1 MRSAL
6 RITLAILVGFIG
18 IWLAPRANAACHSFT
33 VKTDSPVTEGEKVK
47 VTVSRDNNLDSSS
60 VQVQTGNRTALA
72 GADYDSTITRVEF
85 TNETSRTI
93 EIATHEDNVSEGTET
108 FEVKLNSARGCR
120 TFNTN
125 YQYGPPA
132 TVTIK
137 DDDGAATATPAPTA
151 KPTAEATASSEATST
166 PEETASASPSGTPTA
181 EPTESPEASAIAL
194 PTPEADDDD
203 GLSPWLVAAAVG
215 ALVIAAGG
223 ALIAT
228 RMRRGGREI

>member
-6 RITLAILVGFIG
+6 RISLAMLVGFIG
-18 IWLAPRANAACHSFT
+18 IWLSPRADAACHSFS
-33 VKTDSPVTEGEKVK
+33 VKTNSPVTEGEKVI
-47 VTVSRDNNLDSSS
+47 VTVSRDNNLDDSS
-60 VQVQTGNRTALA
+60 VQVQTKSVTAVA
-72 GADYDSTITRVEF
+72 PADYDSTIARVEF

-93 EIATHEDNVSEGTET
+93 QIATKDDKVGEKSET

-120 TFNTN
+120 SFNTN

-137 DDDGAATATPAPTA
+137 DNDGGASATPAPTA
-151 KPTAEATASSEATST
+151 KPTAEATASSETT
-166 PEETASASPSGTPTA
+166 PTPKETASASPSGTPTA
-181 EPTESPEASAIAL
+181 EPSASPEASAIAL
-194 PTPEADDDD
+194 PTPEGDDDG

-215 ALVIAAGG
+215 ALVLAAGG

-228 RMRRGGREI
+228 RMRRGREV